1 MDNARFIRQVLHNCD
16 VSDARHAGLYSVCGL
31 AMRLRD
37 LFKWANGLPP
47 WQEAEA
53 ARVLAW
59 IGEKEALWETLADEE
74 YTDLT
79 LDGSAFGVFDTPA
92 INKILNHHGLFYGA
106 GYAHSLKPTFF
117 VAEVRSR
124 GTIAGHVVW
133 QLGREYARDLLTLPA
148 FSQDGQVVLRS
159 EAATLYLWDQL
170 LYLKNS
176 GRPALKFALQTACGL
191 PDIKPG
197 TLLRH
202 LDAILAIQQKI
213 YVRHEI
219 GELEER
225 IFHRGTWRRMLADFA
240 HTPVELL
247 VRALKDVLADT
258 GAEGALTFLIKRR
271 EAAGLGLYLAF
282 CDGLAAHLLADIR
295 TQFET
300 LLARS
305 DWRALSR
312 EAGTVR
318 RKATDYAREIMSV
331 YSSGRKTR
339 GAPWVRRIIEER
351 MNRWGFVK
359 P

>member
-1 MDNARFIRQVLHNCD
+1 MDNTRFIRQVLHNCD

-37 LFKWANGLPP
+37 LFKWANGLPC

-53 ARVLAW
+53 DRVLAW

-74 YTDLT
+74 YTELT
-79 LDGSAFGVFDTPA
+79 LEGSAFGIFDTPA

-124 GTIAGHVVW
+124 ETVAGHVVW
-133 QLGREYARDLLTLPA
+133 QLGCEHARDLLTLPA
-148 FSQDGQVVLRS
+148 FSQDDQVVLRS
-159 EAATLYLWDQL
+159 EAARLYLWDQL

-176 GRPALKFALQTACGL
+176 GRPALEFALQTARGL
-191 PDIKPG
+191 PDIRPE
-197 TLLRH
+197 TLVQH
-202 LDAILAIQQKI
+202 LDAILAIQQEI

-225 IFHRGTWRRMLADFA
+225 IFNRDTWRRILADFA

-258 GAEGALTFLIKRR
+258 GAGGALTYLIERR

-282 CDGLAAHLLADIR
+282 SDGLAAHLLTGIR

-305 DWRALSR
+305 DWRALSL
-312 EAGTVR
+312 AADTVR
-318 RKATDYAREIMSV
+318 RKATGYAQEIISV
-331 YSSGRKTR
+331 YTTGRKTK
-339 GAPWVRRIIEER
+339 GAPWVQRIIEER
-351 MNRWGFVK
+351 MHRWGFVK